1 MFFIGGNPAAGAAR
15 TSSMTPQKRESEISQ
30 LADTIAS
37 KINMSPD
44 KSTAAISAELR
55 SGNTTLK
62 AQLNA
67 HPRLAGGG
75 RMGAKQIW
83 VKAVLVKFGLEK
95 SLTPTDKAITKLI
108 PEMAA
113 LISKELN
120 TQLDASK
127 IYPYTEGQFK
137 VDETCF
143 KQFRV
148 KNSID
153 SLQQLSAAFAT
164 DMLASLS
171 ALRNIADAHGISYD
185 ELDDNE
191 IKSNLKTVITRL
203 AATIDYIHRDDI
215 KLKADTRSELCF
227 AAPFV
232 AHVVGGGSPSMP
244 LVLQQ
249 GGGGPA
255 SNSYVAP
262 VVGGRGDARTTEVLE
277 SITTLK
283 RQMDTYLAQKDVRGI
298 DPKDLGGP
306 NSPQAMLLG
315 QLLQTVEGITEN
327 PTECLDQAPSMGI
340 VRLKEISRKLDEII
354 KLITPFPEQLNRIND
369 ILLKD
374 YFGNLQFAI
383 AFDNQTLLASPPPN
397 IVQGQNSIDTLMS
410 EFRQGGLQKVD
421 LRFTVKSSD
430 GHNYVDGTLLHAT
443 DVIFLKLDR
452 DLIPI
457 PSGKNL
463 KQQLEDVLSS
473 GRGAGVS
480 ISIERTCRIEDL
492 DPIRNTFNQ
501 ESCGEWAG
509 LLTKFTTSEARLTP
523 KDKTTLYM
531 TAKTMAYYFPSIP
544 PTKESLS
551 RFLGFF
557 SSGNSECFT
566 VDQHL
571 LMASDGQSNGAG
583 AKGWNSKNI
592 QNIYG
597 KRALSDEFFQS
608 SFTDFPQFNL
618 MPSDDVRLTNSDT
631 DKKPFRDKCFMF
643 KTEGGAHDYGIMFK
657 DDKDEKFAV
666 VLDSSTT
673 HGRESY
679 QKKVAELAI
688 KLGFNPDVQI
698 VKPLTAGV
706 PNFLYEQ
713 GGMGVQN
720 MCRYTPAVYSG
731 TEFTRSTV
739 ISLSEAPFTA
749 AFSRAFESW
758 RDKLG

>member
-1 MFFIGGNPAAGAAR
+1 MFLIRPSTAAGAAGAA
-15 TSSMTPQKRESEISQ
+15 SMTPQKRESEISQ
-30 LADTIAS
+30 LATTIAS
-37 KINMSPD
+37 NINMSPD
-44 KSTAAISAELR
+44 KSTAAISAELTR
-55 SGNTTLK
+55 GNTPLK

-67 HPRLAGGG
+67 PPRLTGGG
-75 RMGAKQIW
+75 RVGAKQRWIN
-83 VKAVLVKFGLEK
+83 AVLVEFGLEK

-108 PEMAA
+108 PEIAV

-120 TQLDASK
+120 TQLEASK
-127 IYPYTEGQFK
+127 IYPYTKGRFK
-137 VDETCF
+137 VEETCF
-143 KQFRV
+143 KQFQF

-153 SLQQLSAAFAT
+153 SLQQLSTAFAT

-185 ELDDNE
+185 DLNDNE

-232 AHVVGGGSPSMP
+232 AHFVGGGSPSMP

-283 RQMDTYLAQKDVRGI
+283 RQMDTYLAQKGVRGI

-306 NSPQAMLLG
+306 NSPQAILLE
-315 QLLQTVEGITEN
+315 QLLQTVEKITGN
-327 PTECLDQAPSMGI
+327 PTECLDQAPAMGI
-340 VRLKEISRKLDEII
+340 ARLKEISRKLDETILLI
-354 KLITPFPEQLNRIND
+354 KPSSGQLKVIND
-369 ILLKD
+369 TLLKD

-463 KQQLEDVLSS
+463 KQQLEGVLSS

-480 ISIERTCRIEDL
+480 ISIERTGRIEDL

-509 LLTKFTTSEARLTP
+509 LLTEFTTSEARLTP

-597 KRALSDEFFQS
+597 KRALSDEFFQR

-631 DKKPFRDKCFMF
+631 DKKPFRDKCFMV

-657 DDKDEKFAV
+657 DDNDGKFAV

-673 HGRESY
+673 HDRETY
-679 QKKVAELAI
+679 QKKVTELAR

-713 GGMGVQN
+713 GGVGVQN

-739 ISLSEAPFTA
+739 ISLSEEPFTA